1 MFLPFFLKKN
11 LENLHSQQPKNAAKT
26 LDFTGQLAPKH
37 LAFSSK
43 TQYI

>member
-11 LENLHSQQPKNAAKT
+11 LEILHSQQPKNVAKT
-26 LDFTGQLAPKH
+26 LDLTGQLAPKH

-43 TQYI
+43 TQCI